1 MAKTIKV
8 MPHMCNRQQE
18 DIETL
23 LFAAD
28 EIGAAATSVIAQGG
42 MGYNLLLE
50 ARDRFKSTLLKMM
63 EHTRVCLE
71 EEEDVMST
79 Q

>member
-1 MAKTIKV
+1 MAKSFRV
-8 MPHMCNRQQE
+8 LPHMCRRQKE
-18 DIETL
+18 DIDAL
-23 LFAAD
+23 LYAAD

-50 ARDRFKSTLLKMM
+50 ARDKFKSLLFQMM

-71 EEEDVMST
+71 EEEELV
-79 Q
+79 QH